1 MDGHPNPSAIR
12 VIAPCLGK
20 RFSGINASM
29 IAVLPELNRAVPI
42 AALGFHIPPHVPRIG
57 FRQFLGLRLC
67 GAWRIWHARRN
78 MDMLVGL
85 VLRRILRFKILL
97 VFTSAAQRPH
107 SWITRWYVH
116 RMDAL
121 ICPTAAAASF
131 LDRPA
136 QVVSHG
142 VNTRVF
148 HPPADRSAEWA
159 ARGLPGRYG
168 IGVFG
173 RLRPQKGTQ
182 EFVEAMIRVLPQRPG
197 WTAFLVGHTTKEFL
211 PFERRMRARLSQA
224 GLDDRVVFTGFLK
237 DPQDVP
243 AWYRAMSVVVC
254 PSRVEGFG
262 LPCLEAMA
270 SGCPVVA
277 TRTGAWPE
285 LIREGEDGY
294 LVPCQDVSA
303 LADAIL
309 KVTADPARLDPMG
322 RSAREKVASRYRI
335 EDEAAGILAVYEHL
349 FARHGTAMT
358 QENGGEPS
366 DGRTVNGTT
375 VRG

>member
-1 MDGHPNPSAIR
+1 MDRHLEPSELR

-20 RFSGINASM
+20 RYSGINASM
-29 IAVLPELNRAVPI
+29 IAVLPELAKHVPI
-42 AALGFHIPPHVPRIG
+42 AALGFYVPADLPQIG
-57 FRQFLGLRLC
+57 FRQFLRL
-67 GAWRIWHARRN
+67 GWRGPWRIWHARRN

-85 VLRRILRFKILL
+85 ILRRIFRFKILL

-121 ICPTAAAASF
+121 ISPTAAAASF

-136 QVVSHG
+136 KVVSHG
-142 VNTRVF
+142 VNTQVF
-148 HPPADRSAEWA
+148 HPPQDRQAEWA
-159 ARGLPGRYG
+159 SRGLPGRYG

-173 RLRPQKGTQ
+173 RLRPQKGTE
-182 EFVEAMIRVLPQRPG
+182 EFVEAMIRMLPQRPE
-197 WTAFLVGHTTKEFL
+197 WTAVLVGQTTKEFL
-211 PFERRMRARLSQA
+211 PFEQRLRSRIKEA
-224 GLDDRVVFTGFLK
+224 GLADRVLFTGFLK
-237 DPQDVP
+237 DPKDVP

-285 LIREGEDGY
+285 LIKEGQDGY
-294 LVPCQDVSA
+294 LVPCQDAGA
-303 LADAIL
+303 LAEAIL
-309 KVTADPARLDPMG
+309 KLTADPNRIDQMG
-322 RSAREKVASRYRI
+322 RDAREKVAKHYRI
-335 EDEAAGILAVYEHL
+335 EDEAAGIMEVYRRL
-349 FARHGTAMT
+349 FA
-358 QENGGEPS
+358 
-366 DGRTVNGTT
+366 D
-375 VRG
+375 RGMSLTEEEGKNVGM